1 MSSKPTTAASNAFA
15 YEPREVSRRRCE
27 SIAVNEQKQNDPA
40 SCELCTQAGGDE
52 LWRDD
57 KCRVVLVAD
66 PDYAGYCRVIWR
78 AHQREMTDLADADQ
92 LHCMHVVLAVE
103 QALRN
108 VLKPHKINLAEF
120 GNMTPHLHWHVI
132 ARNLHDAHFPNS
144 IWGAR
149 RQATR
154 GDAVRG
160 TDTLVRERLAAE
172 LANLLPGS
180 GARS

>member
-1 MSSKPTTAASNAFA
+1 VSGSVNA
-15 YEPREVSRRRCE
+15 P
-27 SIAVNEQKQNDPA
+27 
-40 SCELCTQAGGDE
+40 CELCTQAGGDV

-57 KCRVVLVAD
+57 RCRVVLVSD

-78 AHQREMTDLADADQ
+78 AHQSEMTDLADADQ
-92 LHCMHVVLAVE
+92 LHCMRVVLAVE

-132 ARNLHDAHFPNS
+132 ARGLHDAHFPNS

-149 RQATR
+149 RQVTR
-154 GDAVRG
+154 DDAVRVAG
-160 TDTLVRERLAAE
+160 TLVRERLTTE
-172 LANLLPGS
+172 LANVLQGS
-180 GARS
+180 GTRS

>member
-1 MSSKPTTAASNAFA
+1 
-15 YEPREVSRRRCE
+15 
-27 SIAVNEQKQNDPA
+27 
-40 SCELCTQAGGDE
+40 LCTQPGGDI

-57 KCRVVLVAD
+57 RCRVVRVAD
-66 PDYAGYCRVIWR
+66 PDRAGYCRVIWS
-78 AHQREMTDLADADQ
+78 AHVKEMTDLAGADQ
-92 LHCMHVVLAVE
+92 LHCMRVVLAVE

-154 GDAVRG
+154 DDAVRE
-160 TDTLVRERLAAE
+160 TDTLVRERLTAE
-172 LANLLPGS
+172 LWNLLPGP
-180 GARS
+180 GPRP